1 MRARFQT
8 SGRVFI
14 LAEEEEVRKRED
26 DGYRGKRK
34 GIQRLGHR
42 EKEFITRAE
51 KENMSFKVVVDGK

>member
-1 MRARFQT
+1 M
-8 SGRVFI
+8 FI